1 MGKQITIYNLQPA
14 ILTKIFTNTGEKK
27 VPELEF
33 ETIDT
38 VEHRSSSDWNLRI
51 YLPQVKAS
59 TV

>member
-1 MGKQITIYNLQPA
+1 MGANSWLGAYSNKYG
-14 ILTKIFTNTGEKK
+14 TGEKK